1 MRKFAALLCS
11 VMLLFT
17 GIKKM
22 TEAEGIN
29 MTENQVR
36 IVESS
41 TLDPERVKKG
51 VLMPHEEVLLRCVE
65 EAERYLAA
73 RYPEE
78 RFVFKHTTGNMGMPS
93 STGYRFLVD
102 AEKANIE
109 VEVRTTVAEDDSVSC
124 SDDYCAYRYQ
134 SELNEYIEKLLGD
147 AGYADARSAMLLG
160 GVYGTEIDVQKSLVQ
175 LIGEDNEFFVTGS
188 VYFPDDTSLNKED
201 MQAALSGHGLYGTTA
216 VYTLLTM
223 PEGEARNN
231 WGREYP
237 QWVTKRVFFKIES
250 QQNGGAH

>member
-1 MRKFAALLCS
+1 MD
-11 VMLLFT
+11 
-17 GIKKM
+17 
-22 TEAEGIN
+22 

-73 RYPEE
+73 RYPDE
-78 RFVFKHTTGNMGMPS
+78 RFAFKHTTGNMGMPS
-93 STGYRFLVD
+93 TTGYRFLVN
-102 AEKANIE
+102 AEKADIE
-109 VEVRTTVAEDDSVSC
+109 VEVRATVAEDDSVSC
-124 SDDYCAYRYQ
+124 SDNYCAYTYR
-134 SELNEYIEKLLGD
+134 SGLNEYIEKLLGD
-147 AGYADARSAMLLG
+147 AGYAGACSAMSLG

-175 LIGEDNEFFVTGS
+175 LIEEGNEFFVTGS
-188 VYFPDDTSLNKED
+188 VYFPDEISLNEED

-223 PEGEARNN
+223 PEGEARNS
-231 WGREYP
+231 WGREYS
-237 QWVTKRVFFKIES
+237 QWVTGRIFFTIES
-250 QQNGGAH
+250 QKNGGAH